1 MFPYALVSKSEEGE
15 VKTLQNCRAD
25 KGMFSDR
32 LDSWIPGSYVW
43 DIALPGEKKKK
54 KSVFASTDFFPETLS
69 PHIKLSKLEAGF
81 GLTPAHTWFIIFHLK
96 PHWSS

>member
-32 LDSWIPGSYVW
+32 LDS
-43 DIALPGEKKKK
+43 
-54 KSVFASTDFFPETLS
+54 
-69 PHIKLSKLEAGF
+69 
-81 GLTPAHTWFIIFHLK
+81 
-96 PHWSS
+96 